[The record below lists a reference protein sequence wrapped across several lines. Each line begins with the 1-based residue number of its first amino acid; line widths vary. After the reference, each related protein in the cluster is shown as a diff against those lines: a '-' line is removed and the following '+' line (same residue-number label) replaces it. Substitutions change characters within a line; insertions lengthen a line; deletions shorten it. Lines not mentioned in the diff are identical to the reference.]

1 MTKTSFC
8 GIFATLFVTTTMVL
22 LASCS
27 QDDDNYDS
35 DMYTLAEMGTRL
47 GGGGDPGSGGP
58 APVITHVDSI
68 YIFEEM
74 CFYPNSVFNSSDF
87 QHSPLVA
94 VNPSLY
100 GTSYIEAD
108 VEAILQ
114 RISDETSP
122 EYGEPTVTSFL
133 SSSKVMVFYPTPP
146 TYVYDSNFGYIPA
159 AEPGRITSGFM
170 SISLSSTEF
179 EVTSVYLQP
188 DETVLPHRYTLYAT
202 GVYHKTDG
210 GTVPCTAFIPNHI
223 YN

>member
-1 MTKTSFC
+1 MKFSNLC
-8 GIFATLFVTTTMVL
+8 GIFATLFVTTTMIL

-47 GGGGDPGSGGP
+47 SGGDPGGGGP

-68 YIFEEM
+68 TILEEM
-74 CFYPNSVFNSSDF
+74 CFYPNTVFNSSDF
-87 QHSPLVA
+87 QHSPFVA
-94 VNPSLY
+94 IDPSLY

-108 VEAILQ
+108 VWAILK
-114 RISDETSP
+114 RVDN
-122 EYGEPTVTSFL
+122 EPAVASFL
-133 SSSKVMVFYPTPP
+133 AYPSVMVFYPTPP

-188 DETVLPHRYTLYAT
+188 DETVLPHKYTLYAT
-202 GVYHKTDG
+202 GVYHRYDG

>member
-1 MTKTSFC
+1 MKIKFKNFC

-27 QDDDNYDS
+27 QDDDYYES

-47 GGGGDPGSGGP
+47 SGGDPGGGGP

-68 YIFEEM
+68 TILEEM
-74 CFYPNSVFNSSDF
+74 CFYPNTVFNSSDF
-87 QHSPLVA
+87 QHSPFVA
-94 VNPSLY
+94 IDPSLY

-108 VEAILQ
+108 VWAILK
-114 RISDETSP
+114 RVDN
-122 EYGEPTVTSFL
+122 EPAVASFL
-133 SSSKVMVFYPTPP
+133 AYPSVMVFYPTPP
-146 TYVYDSNFGYIPA
+146 TYMVDSIFGYQ
-159 AEPGRITSGFM
+159 PGAVSGDLPLPIYSSPI

-188 DETVLPHRYTLYAT
+188 DETVLPHKYTLYAT
-202 GVYHKTDG
+202 GVYHRYDG
-210 GTVPCTAFIPNHI
+210 GTVPCTAFVPNHI